1 MGIFDRIKSIWR
13 ANRRAATEVPKR
25 TLTTLRVGD
34 IVSFDLNDYKVEG
47 VTIYRQG
54 GQHRFGYLLFDGM
67 KTRYMIVDDRETVRV
82 QVFETLEARLEK
94 PDQINHEMVFE
105 NVAYYEI
112 ARGVASITVEG
123 KSAFSQYDPVYWWL
137 HQAQGGGLM
146 LFEWQQGEIIIRV
159 GQAIK
164 PYEVSLLAGSNK

>member
-1 MGIFDRIKSIWR
+1 MGIFERIKGIWR
-13 ANRRAATEVPKR
+13 ANQGDGTSVPKR
-25 TLTTLRVGD
+25 TLTSLRVGD
-34 IVSFDLNDYKVEG
+34 IASYDLNDYTVEG
-47 VTIYRQG
+47 VTTYRNG
-54 GQHRFGYLLFDGM
+54 GQRKIGYVLFDGLH
-67 KTRYMIVDDRETVRV
+67 TRYMLVDDRETTRV

-94 PDQINHEMVFE
+94 PDEINHEMVFE

-112 ARGVASITVEG
+112 ARGESTVTVQG

-164 PYEVSLLAGSNK
+164 PYEVNVLAGSE